1 MKYNIPLPRLL
12 DGATMRESRR
22 ISATDASCALSIT
35 PLSTYTI
42 QAPYFEEI
50 PERSW
55 VEGFGPNGSLG
66 IYRLRSPGRHFGK
79 DNRTFSFE
87 HGIVEVG
94 DYILNGELKTTGTAG
109 TILSQI
115 FSHYRGSLWQLGS
128 IATTPE
134 IRFDNGYCDLLTAVN
149 EVLGQLPDYMLT
161 FDQTSLPWKMNLV
174 AKPATVRAEGRL
186 TRNILSARITYDDSE
201 LCTRLYNPV
210 SSGGYMDADTIS
222 RYGVVEGWAA
232 KDDSDQTDAAF
243 LAECSRYLRQHKE
256 PLISVTIEML
266 DLQAITGEELDGVE
280 IGDLFR
286 LALVDYN
293 LTHEQTV
300 VSINYPSLY
309 GSPGRATVT
318 LGNEEMTM
326 SKSYSSS
333 EAAQARTNYR
343 QGGINNTF
351 AGAIAGNTQALTIQS
366 DEIAIIGG
374 QARQNRIDI
383 NDQGIRLSSTENTL
397 VGTTQRL
404 DQAEI
409 NITSQGVSIGALRND
424 YNTVSGKQTTME
436 AQITVMAGEISSKV
450 SRTDYDELEN
460 VVSRHSTEISQN
472 ADQIALKVSQ
482 GDVATQLAVEMGN
495 VSITNGNL
503 IVDGIVTA
511 AAVKSAIAQI
521 SDLTVGGTVRAQHYY
536 LGTGAIPVS
545 VDAGVYDIQIVESG
559 NNAYTLQKQTYAN
572 GQWQDVKTFSRAT
585 SLSGAWGGAGVYTV
599 TASPQGNT
607 VSTALVDHLIN
618 GNWNGNVFTGDVAYA
633 IGENA
638 YSTGRQI
645 SVDASSVYTAGDT
658 AGYNRAKVSGSWSN
672 GTYTATKVASGSNSA
687 STSLASQLLN
697 GSWSSD
703 KKTYT
708 GNIAYAVGESLYST
722 GRQVTVNAS
731 EAYSAGEASVTAD
744 DPYAASSTTGTKT
757 SNTIYSKTST
767 GKTEG
772 RKIYLDYDSSE
783 RVVWVRWDSTSGTRI
798 LGRSV

>member
-1 MKYNIPLPRLL
+1 MRYSIPLPRLL
-12 DGATMRESRR
+12 DGATMRETRR
-22 ISATDASCALSIT
+22 ISATDASCVLNIT

-87 HGIVEVG
+87 HGIVEIG

-109 TILSQI
+109 AILSQI
-115 FSHYRGSLWQLGS
+115 FGHYRGSLWQLGT

-186 TRNILSARITYDDSE
+186 TRNIISARITYDDSE

-266 DLQAITGEELDGVE
+266 DLQAITGEELDGVD

-293 LTHEQTV
+293 ITHEQTA

-326 SKSYSSS
+326 SRSYSSS

-495 VSITNGNL
+495 VSVRNGNL
-503 IVDGIVTA
+503 IVDGYVLASGLA
-511 AAVKSAIAQI
+511 AAIASITALQTQAITSTGIVCSGNISSGGQLGGAVIYQNGSRMNVVDASVSGNTLTIVKADGTNLNFSKATTL
-521 SDLTVGGTVRAQHYY
+521 SGVWSGTVA
-536 LGTGAIPVS
+536 
-545 VDAGVYDIQIVESG
+545 AG
-559 NNAYTLQKQTYAN
+559 KQY
-572 GQWQDVKTFSRAT
+572 K
-585 SLSGAWGGAGVYTV
+585 V
-599 TASPQGNT
+599 TASPQGT
-607 VSTALVDHLIN
+607 IHFGPALDGMSTRYDKTWA
-618 GNWNGNVFTGDVAYA
+618 
-633 IGENA
+633 
-638 YSTGRQI
+638 
-645 SVDASSVYTAGDT
+645 
-658 AGYNRAKVSGSWSN
+658 
-672 GTYTATKVASGSNSA
+672 
-687 STSLASQLLN
+687 
-697 GSWSSD
+697 SD
-703 KKTYT
+703 KKSFTQT
-708 GNIAYAVGESLYST
+708 LYVYDTNGDELYEENKTFST
-722 GRQVTVNAS
+722 TDSYDQG
-731 EAYSAGEASVTAD
+731 YSDGAASVSHSINIPT
-744 DPYAASSTTGTKT
+744 
-757 SNTIYSKTST
+757 NQIYT
-767 GKTEG
+767 
-772 RKIYLDYDSSE
+772 
-783 RVVWVRWDSTSGTRI
+783 TSGSPRGTELKTLRNKFI
-798 LGRSV
+798 TAQNDGDHVCFRVDCGGTQKWYYMTP